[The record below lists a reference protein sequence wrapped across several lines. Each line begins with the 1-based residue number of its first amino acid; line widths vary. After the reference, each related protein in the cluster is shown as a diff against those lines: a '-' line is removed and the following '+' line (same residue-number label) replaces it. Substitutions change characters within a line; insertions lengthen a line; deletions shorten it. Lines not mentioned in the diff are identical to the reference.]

1 MTMQSVD
8 FPTGNQPAAK
18 AIKLAKSVQGGM
30 TETATTAGDKSP
42 SLGKLSV
49 TANLAK
55 ATIAK
60 HVFLAFS
67 GLIMV
72 FPFIWML
79 SGSMKS
85 NDEIFSNPLN
95 IIPEQFRWETF
106 VDTFQLAPFGQ
117 YIFNSFSVAFF
128 TTLFVIVN
136 SAMFAYAITQLKFRS
151 RTLLYFVVMGSYML
165 PGAVTYIPSYITLA
179 NMGLLDSHA
188 GLILSSAASV
198 FGVFYLRQVFQK
210 IHPSLIEAARI
221 DGAGE
226 LKILWAIVLPQC
238 KAALATLFLIT
249 FITNYNSYMW
259 PSLVITTQELHLI
272 ATGIRQFFIAEGNYG
287 LNWSQI
293 MAASTIAVVPLL
305 VLFMI
310 CQKTILSGIAD
321 NGVKE

>member
-1 MTMQSVD
+1 MTTRSINLPLANDQTGKHTKTIAVQVSTVNIPAKAVLK
-8 FPTGNQPAAK
+8 PTG
-18 AIKLAKSVQGGM
+18 LALLKHGF
-30 TETATTAGDKSP
+30 
-42 SLGKLSV
+42 L
-49 TANLAK
+49 
-55 ATIAK
+55 TI
-60 HVFLAFS
+60 S

-72 FPFIWML
+72 FPFVWML

-95 IIPEQFRWETF
+95 ILPEQFRWETF
-106 VDTFQLAPFGQ
+106 VETFNSAPFGL
-117 YIFNSFSVAFF
+117 YIMNSFTVALF
-128 TTLFVIVN
+128 TTLIVMIN
-136 SAMFAYAITQLKFRS
+136 SAMFAYAITQFKFKS
-151 RTLLYFVVMGSYML
+151 QTALYFVVMACYML

-179 NMGLLDSHA
+179 NMGLLDSHT
-188 GLILSSAASV
+188 GLIISNAASV
-198 FGVFYLRQVFQK
+198 FGVFYLRQVFLK
-210 IHPSLIEAARI
+210 VHPSLIEAARI

-226 LKILWAIVLPQC
+226 VKILWAIVLPQC

-259 PSLVITTQELHLI
+259 PSLLITSQDLNLI

-293 MAASTIAVVPLL
+293 MAASTIAVLPLL
-305 VLFMI
+305 ILFII